1 MPVIDQSQYA
11 GIHRGLGAVKTELE
25 KLNSKVD
32 KLLKSE
38 EPGQVRT
45 EYSNGFEL
53 KTKDRVVWWT
63 KVDNAA
69 RYRLILN
76 FNIDEVGS
84 LDLDRETRFYV
95 FDKMPKGIYI
105 LVKVI
110 AEDREGNEIVSASIG
125 L

>member
-1 MPVIDQSQYA
+1 MPVIDQYV

-53 KTKDRVVWWT
+53 KLKIEW
-63 KVDNAA
+63 
-69 RYRLILN
+69 
-76 FNIDEVGS
+76 FG
-84 LDLDRETRFYV
+84 
-95 FDKMPKGIYI
+95 
-105 LVKVI
+105 
-110 AEDREGNEIVSASIG
+110 G
-125 L
+125 LK

>member
-1 MPVIDQSQYA
+1 MPVIDQYA

-32 KLLKSE
+32 KLLKIQ
-38 EPGQVRT
+38 EPGQVKT

-53 KTKDRVVWWT
+53 KTQDRVVWWS
-63 KVDNAA
+63 KVDSAA
-69 RYRLILN
+69 RYRLILKIN
-76 FNIDEVGS
+76 VDEVGS

-95 FDKMPKGIYI
+95 FDKMPKGIYFS
-105 LVKVI
+105 VKVI
-110 AEDREGNEIVSASIG
+110 AEDREGNEIVSASTE

>member
-1 MPVIDQSQYA
+1 MPVFHPEA
-11 GIHRGLGAVKTELE
+11 GIYNGLDAVKTELE

-32 KLLKSE
+32 QLIKCQES
-38 EPGQVRT
+38 GQIKT
-45 EYSNGFEL
+45 EYANGFEL
-53 KTKDRVVWWT
+53 KAQDRVVWWT

-69 RYRLILN
+69 RYRLILKI
-76 FNIDEVGS
+76 NIDEVGS

-95 FDKMPKGIYI
+95 FDKIPKGIYF

-110 AEDREGNEIVSASIG
+110 AEDREGKEIVSASIV

>member
-1 MPVIDQSQYA
+1 MPVIDRNA
-11 GIHRGLGAVKTELE
+11 GIHLRLGAVRTELE
-25 KLNSKVD
+25 ELNSKVD
-32 KLLKSE
+32 KLLKSQ
-38 EPGQVRT
+38 EPGQVKT

-53 KTKDRVVWWT
+53 KTQDRVGWWT

-110 AEDREGNEIVSASIG
+110 AEDREGKEIVSASIG